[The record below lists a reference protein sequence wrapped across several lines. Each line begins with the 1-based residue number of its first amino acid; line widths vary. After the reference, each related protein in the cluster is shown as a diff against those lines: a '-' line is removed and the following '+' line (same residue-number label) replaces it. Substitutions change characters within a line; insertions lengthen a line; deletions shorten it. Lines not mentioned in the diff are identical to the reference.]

1 MLDSFLSVA
10 TAVTGVFLVMSM
22 GGLARHWKWFT
33 SEVDKSLAG
42 FTSNVLMPSLFF
54 SRIMSDNRLSMHLD
68 AWLPVLYGF
77 FGTAVSLIFARFLVG
92 LAGPFFGLK
101 SDSQKRTFSLC
112 NGINNYGYLP
122 LPLADVFFPA
132 CVVPLMIHN
141 VGVDLALWSV
151 GLYIISGS
159 GIKNSWKHIVFSPPL
174 MSVGLAVVLRQT
186 GWDAWVP
193 GPLMYMCQQL
203 GRCSVPMALVLGGAI
218 IYDYAS
224 RFQIATAWR
233 PLVFAL
239 LLRLMLLP
247 LFLLALAKWTTDND
261 ELKQVLLL
269 QASMPAGTFPIV
281 MTRLYNQDVETAW
294 IVVVG
299 TSVVGLLSIPI
310 WMAIAKQFLG
320 FG

>member
-1 MLDSFLSVA
+1 MLASFLSVA
-10 TAVTGVFLVMSM
+10 SAVTGVFLVMSM

-54 SRIMSDNRLSMHLD
+54 SRIMSDSRLSMHWD
-68 AWLPVLYGF
+68 AWLPALYGF
-77 FGTAVSLIFARFLVG
+77 FGTAASLLFARSMVAI
-92 LAGPFFGLK
+92 AGPWFGVR

-112 NGINNYGYLP
+112 TGINNYGYLP

-151 GLYIISGS
+151 GLYIISGA
-159 GIKNSWKHIVFSPPL
+159 GIKNSWKRIVFSPPL
-174 MSVGLAVVLRQT
+174 ISVGVAVVLRQT
-186 GWDAWVP
+186 GWNAWVP
-193 GPLMYMCQQL
+193 EPFMYMCQQL

-218 IYDYAS
+218 IYDYAG
-224 RFQIATAWR
+224 RLQIATAWR
-233 PLVFAL
+233 PFVFAL
-239 LLRLMLLP
+239 FLRLFLLP
-247 LFLLALAKWTTDND
+247 LFLLALARWTTDTD

-299 TSVVGLLSIPI
+299 TSLVGLLSIPI
-310 WMAIAKQFLG
+310 WMAIATQFLG